1 MLSSSIPGP
10 GYINSALQI
19 PQTRLQATSPFWEI
33 LLQTQQLWSC
43 PTAVPQKVWLTNQ
56 KDHQICL
63 ASVGKWS
70 AKDVADLVF
79 RYRLKRLWLPT
90 VTVLPSKA
98 TKETLESP
106 VIHSSTLRPAFE
118 EDSQRQWASQNL
130 SVPWVHP
137 TSLMMG
143 PLPWRNQL
151 TGICRTG
158 IQTNYTH
165 VMSQSPSLIP
175 QPRTSCPGCG
185 TGACQRWR
193 TPGKN
198 DRDPSG
204 WNGKRWP
211 ESSGCSTK
219 VTICIYIIC
228 MFWVLPQHCNSG

>member
-43 PTAVPQKVWLTNQ
+43 PTAVPQKVWLANQ

-70 AKDVADLVF
+70 AKDVAHLVF

-106 VIHSSTLRPAFE
+106 IIHSSTLRPAFE

-130 SVPWVHP
+130 
-137 TSLMMG
+137 LMG

-228 MFWVLPQHCNSG
+228 MFWVLPQPCNSG